1 MLVSRDTRALCALL
15 TANAVSLLGNVFA
28 AVAVPWFVLTTTG
41 SPARTG
47 IAAFFTTLPL
57 ALGALFGGAV
67 ADRIG
72 PKRAS
77 VAGDLLSA
85 GSIAGIPLLH
95 AAGALEFW
103 HLLALGFLGSLFDA
117 PSQAARQALIP
128 ELARR
133 ASLPLERANSLYKGT
148 EHVGYVLGAPAAG
161 LLVATAGA
169 PNALWID
176 AGSFVVAAL
185 LVAAALPVAAVSAE
199 RPRPYLRDL
208 LDGLSF
214 VAREPLDRALLVL
227 PAVGNFFISP
237 LAPVVLPV
245 YARQELGGAGAFGA
259 LLGAYGAGGLLGG
272 ALFGIF
278 GPRVPRRT
286 VYVALAIAY
295 PAVSVTLVA
304 LPPLAPALALLLLVG
319 VSAGAVVPLFHTIR
333 QERTPV
339 ALRAR
344 VFATVA
350 AAEAMAIPPALLVA
364 GYVVEG
370 LGLRAAL
377 LLFAAGNTAYAL
389 LKLTLPAT
397 KGLEKPAI
405 DVSAPQGRQ
414 GRREELVGASIPA
427 AREARLSRS
436 SMPDDHVAS
445 AE

>member
-1 MLVSRDTRALCALL
+1 MPVSRNSRALYGLL
-15 TANAVSLLGNVFA
+15 TANAISLLGNVVA

-47 IAAFFTTLPL
+47 IAAFFTTVPL

-67 ADRIG
+67 ADRLG
-72 PKRAS
+72 AKRAS
-77 VAGDLLSA
+77 VVGDLLGGA
-85 GSIAGIPLLH
+85 SIAGIPLLH

-117 PSQAARQALIP
+117 PSQAARQALLP

-133 ASLPLERANSLYKGT
+133 ASMPLERANSLYKGT

-169 PNALWID
+169 PNALWVD
-176 AGSFVVAAL
+176 AGSFIVAAL
-185 LVAAALPVAAVSAE
+185 LVAGSLPATAVSAE
-199 RPRPYLRDL
+199 GPRPYLRDV

-214 VAREPLDRALLVL
+214 VAREPLVRALLVL
-227 PAVGNFFISP
+227 PMVGNFFISP
-237 LAPVVLPV
+237 LAPVVLPI

-259 LLGAYGAGGLLGG
+259 LLGAYGAGGLLGV
-272 ALFGIF
+272 ALFGVL
-278 GPRVPRRT
+278 GTRVRRRT
-286 VYVALAIAY
+286 VYVALALAY
-295 PAVSVTLVA
+295 PAVSVALVA

-319 VSAGAVVPLFHTIR
+319 VVAGAGVPLFHTVR
-333 QERTPV
+333 QERTPP

-364 GYVVEG
+364 GYVVEE

-377 LLFAAGNTAYAL
+377 LVFAAGNTAYAI
-389 LKLTLPAT
+389 LKLTLPAA
-397 KGLEKPAI
+397 KRLEKPTL
-405 DVSAPQGRQ
+405 DVSAAPL
-414 GRREELVGASIPA
+414 RR
-427 AREARLSRS
+427 
-436 SMPDDHVAS
+436 
-445 AE
+445 